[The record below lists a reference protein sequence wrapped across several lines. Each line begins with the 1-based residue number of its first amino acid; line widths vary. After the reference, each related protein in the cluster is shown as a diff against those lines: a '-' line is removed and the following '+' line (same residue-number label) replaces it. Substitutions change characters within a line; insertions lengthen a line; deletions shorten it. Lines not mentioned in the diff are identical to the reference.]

1 MLGCDVAATRHDI
14 LRLEEMRHRGIEFS
28 VERAS
33 EREDVWIWRF
43 TIGNQVRTG
52 KTETKLK
59 LLAIRRAQLIIDRE
73 LKTRNTLPRSD
84 IDSEPS

>member
-1 MLGCDVAATRHDI
+1 MSQQQGTIYFAWKKCGIGESNLALSA
-14 LRLEEMRHRGIEFS
+14 RLSAKMFGFGGS
-28 VERAS
+28 
-33 EREDVWIWRF
+33 RF
-43 TIGNQVRTG
+43 GDQVRTG

>member
-1 MLGCDVAATRHDI
+1 
-14 LRLEEMRHRGIEFS
+14 
-28 VERAS
+28 
-33 EREDVWIWRF
+33 
-43 TIGNQVRTG
+43 
-52 KTETKLK
+52 LK

>member
-1 MLGCDVAATRHDI
+1 
-14 LRLEEMRHRGIEFS
+14 MRHRGIEFS
-28 VERAS
+28 VEPAS

-43 TIGNQVRTG
+43 TIGDQVRTG